1 MSEPHTVFPKPQP
14 LPARPHERV
23 QTCATGRPRWN
34 SRELLAGGKEVEI
47 EHDNVVYR
55 LRITS
60 LGKLILTK

>member
-14 LPARPHERV
+14 VQARPHDRV
-23 QTCATGRPRWN
+23 QACATGRPRWN
-34 SRELLAGGKEVEI
+34 SRELLAGVKEVEI